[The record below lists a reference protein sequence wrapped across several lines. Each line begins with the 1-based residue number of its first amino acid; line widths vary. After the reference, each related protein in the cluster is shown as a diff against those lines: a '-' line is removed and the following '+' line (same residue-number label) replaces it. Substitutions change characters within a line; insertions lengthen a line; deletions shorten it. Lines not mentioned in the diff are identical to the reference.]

1 MFFFV
6 LCLVLDRTRAP
17 RFDLVVVLQSMPDV
31 SLQHCLKLL
40 SSKGGWVL
48 AMHRSPFALPLLPVS
63 CCKALPTPRTSFH
76 NQAVLLGIDKDHPAF
91 RTRFVRQ
98 CCMVWHAAAVMNL
111 ARLGQLALLRDRLS
125 ALLLARA
132 RKAFFIF
139 KKGKVLMATPS

>member
-6 LCLVLDRTRAP
+6 LCLILDRTRAP

-91 RTRFVRQ
+91 RTRFVRH
-98 CCMVWHAAAVMNL
+98 CCMVFTVVGRSPGWHDTGSMTKGAHK
-111 ARLGQLALLRDRLS
+111 
-125 ALLLARA
+125 
-132 RKAFFIF
+132 RK
-139 KKGKVLMATPS
+139 KQRGGGVCVCVCVCVSKCV